1 MVRSLTNRT
10 GFDQT
15 NSYQLDRDARKR
27 CSSYEV
33 LSFIGRNISEA
44 LRSLFCRP
52 FLAAPVDFSHHQ
64 KRNRRTTR
72 ERTMEAATPQPVC
85 AMEAL
90 DLLNCAV
97 DIPFDR
103 DRCLRFL
110 DALRSCVLEK
120 KVKKFSV
127 AEQGHAAEAPKREEN
142 L

>member
-1 MVRSLTNRT
+1 SFDRLRTEPGLTRPTRTSLTGT
-10 GFDQT
+10 LAK
-15 NSYQLDRDARKR
+15 SSSDAA
-27 CSSYEV
+27 
-33 LSFIGRNISEA
+33 LSFIGRNISEDF
-44 LRSLFCRP
+44 RSPFCTP

-85 AMEAL
+85 AKEAL

-97 DIPFDR
+97 DTPFDR

-120 KVKKFSV
+120 VI
-127 AEQGHAAEAPKREEN
+127 